1 VVSLNAVLNFSFC
14 YNYLV

>member
-1 VVSLNAVLNFSFC
+1 VSLNAVLNFSFC